1 MDVRFA
7 DLKAIKYAAMAEQAD
22 AADLK
27 SAGSDTV
34 WVRLPL
40 AAFSY
45 FSEHT
50 RFIGVVRNRLYAMV
64 NGSNSASK

>member
-7 DLKAIKYAAMAEQAD
+7 DLKAKDKRANEIVYKSKRWAARGRLKLHHAAMAEQAD

-40 AAFSY
+40 AAL
-45 FSEHT
+45 
-50 RFIGVVRNRLYAMV
+50 RNR
-64 NGSNSASK
+64 SQT